1 MLPPRSPG
9 MAKVASVVREKT
21 KKPTAASAVAPAA
34 GTVPGM
40 LGPASLD
47 ANRDAWAN
55 ALSTMSGVNTPDP
68 ITAIAKVAGM
78 GLAGYGQGK
87 ATKAKEAGSSAYRAK
102 LAEALSGQPGN
113 ADLMGL
119 MADPYADDASQ
130 RMLWNLY
137 ERNNPTQDELQQRQ
151 LRDLQMQQ
159 AQLGMQ
165 QQQDEAA
172 RQQAIRGGQMDA
184 VTGFMQQH
192 EAAGGDLFSPE
203 MQAGLRAQG
212 VQGVDPADTR
222 RYDAMQPYAQA
233 GDYANA
239 FEQYAAQPAAGE
251 GYTLGEGQIR
261 YDGQNRPVAAGPG
274 KSPEPPKRVT
284 VRRGN
289 KEVTQEWN
297 AEAGRYEDVAE
308 GDAFKTTPDVVVND
322 GMKLT
327 EGQSKDVGFYSRGIY
342 ANSDL
347 SQSEDALL
355 SVAEANGG
363 ALPLIGNYLK
373 TPAYRQAERAG
384 REFLAVVLRKDTGA
398 AVTQQEFDLYG
409 PMYLP
414 VPGDDIGTLQS
425 KRIARERVME
435 AIRLGGGTAKP
446 LFEDIDEQFSQRP
459 PPALPGS
466 ANQSQTDGMEIDG
479 FVIKKVK

>member
-137 ERNNPTQDELQQRQ
+137 ERNNPTQDEIQQRQ

-233 GDYANA
+233 GDFENA
-239 FEQYAAQPAAGE
+239 FQQYAAPQQATAATGPDWKETLLEDGVYWVDKANPANRVKIGE
-251 GYTLGEGQIR
+251 RPERNEGE
-261 YDGQNRPVAAGPG
+261 
-274 KSPEPPKRVT
+274 
-284 VRRGN
+284 
-289 KEVTQEWN
+289 
-297 AEAGRYEDVAE
+297 
-308 GDAFKTTPDVVVND
+308 
-322 GMKLT
+322 
-327 EGQSKDVGFYSRGIY
+327 
-342 ANSDL
+342 
-347 SQSEDALL
+347 
-355 SVAEANGG
+355 
-363 ALPLIGNYLK
+363 
-373 TPAYRQAERAG
+373 G
-384 REFLAVVLRKDTGA
+384 REFTQEGKLRAEYEKAAKPFVDLRINYQKILASSQDNTGA
-398 AVTQQEFDLYG
+398 SDIAMVYSFMKMLDPTSVVREGEFATAENAGGVPTQIMTMYNRALTGERLAPEIRQQFLQQAGRQYEQQIQTYEQIRKQYAELATQYGVNPERVTPDISYGVEVQQE
-409 PMYLP
+409 
-414 VPGDDIGTLQS
+414 GTETPRVRRYNPETG
-425 KRIARERVME
+425 RIE
-435 AIRLGGGTAKP
+435 
-446 LFEDIDEQFSQRP
+446 
-459 PPALPGS
+459 
-466 ANQSQTDGMEIDG
+466 
-479 FVIKKVK
+479 